1 MWKFAPREVGEDL
14 ELNFGYS
21 WLGIGKGGD
30 LVVDGAA
37 MLAAGA
43 VELEFVGLERLE
55 FELRTCASDSTLT
68 HIQDFRMFSHM
79 EWVNKRWRKS

>member
-1 MWKFAPREVGEDL
+1 
-14 ELNFGYS
+14 
-21 WLGIGKGGD
+21 
-30 LVVDGAA
+30 

-79 EWVNKRWRKS
+79 EWVNKRLRKS